1 MRWLR
6 RLWARFVEWFLAL
19 RLPGGVSDDGSAS
32 APALPLPPAA
42 PPPPYR
48 VVHLTDDPD
57 ELLPETLYAIGE
69 NGHLWHVSLVCPC
82 GCGATIALN
91 VLPDDSPRWRLY
103 ESADGPTLSPSVWRT
118 TGCWSHFILRRG
130 YVIWC
135 HGRRPDDVSETE
147 YSA

>member
-1 MRWLR
+1 MRRLR
-6 RLWARFVEWFLAL
+6 RLWARFVEWLRAL
-19 RLPGGVSDDGSAS
+19 GLPGGGSDDDLAS

-42 PPPPYR
+42 PPPYR
-48 VVHLTDDPD
+48 IVHLTDDPD
-57 ELLPETLYAIGE
+57 ELLTETLYAIGE

-91 VLPDDSPRWRLY
+91 LLPDDSPCWRLY
-103 ESADGPTLSPSVWRT
+103 ESADGPTLSPSVCRT
-118 TGCWSHFILRRG
+118 TGCRSHFILRRG

-147 YSA
+147 YGA